1 MDEKMKRVS
10 LETVEKFL
18 TEWKSKPA
26 ETQWAVLGAIQMAM
40 LMSKPVTEP
49 EKQPA

>member
-10 LETVEKFL
+10 LETVENVL
-18 TEWKSKPA
+18 NDWISKPA